1 MMNEN
6 SEEEIIFSVIYTTT
20 YKKELKKY
28 KNQPSKLEKL
38 LDIIEILSKKGTEGV
53 PIDNKPHPLTG
64 NYKACLECHIEPD
77 FLLIWK
83 QYDEEKLIVLER
95 IGSHSELF
103 GKKK

>member
-1 MMNEN
+1 M
-6 SEEEIIFSVIYTTT
+6 
-20 YKKELKKY
+20 
-28 KNQPSKLEKL
+28 P
-38 LDIIEILSKKGTEGV
+38 IE
-53 PIDNKPHPLTG
+53 NKPHPLTG

>member
-38 LDIIEILSKKGTEGV
+38 LDIIEILSKKEQ
-53 PIDNKPHPLTG
+53 KE
-64 NYKACLECHIEPD
+64 CL
-77 FLLIWK
+77 
-83 QYDEEKLIVLER
+83 
-95 IGSHSELF
+95 
-103 GKKK
+103 